1 MYFKRKDTDQMK
13 KEELRELYSTI
24 YSIEYMLNVDI
35 GIIAKDASEYGI
47 YFTKLDDGSD
57 VRIDPS
63 GILFIDPNGEDGIQL
78 TNKLATSVIKNL
90 TKEQMES
97 LVIRFK
103 YLSKKLESVGLAM
116 SVSADLAS
124 NRIKDI
130 IRYLY

>member
-1 MYFKRKDTDQMK
+1 MK

-63 GILFIDPNGEDGIQL
+63 GILFIDPNGENGIQL

-130 IRYLY
+130 IKYLY

>member
-1 MYFKRKDTDQMK
+1 MK
-13 KEELRELYSTI
+13 PTEIRDIYNTV

-35 GIIAKDASEYGI
+35 CIIIEDASKFGI
-47 YFTKLDDGSD
+47 PTIKLEDGST
-57 VRIDPS
+57 VIIDPGS
-63 GILFIDPNGEDGIQL
+63 ILFISPDGEEGINL
-78 TNKLATSVIKNL
+78 ISKIATSITKNL

-103 YLSKKLESVGLAM
+103 YLSNKLEPMNIAM
-116 SVSADLAS
+116 AVSADLAS

>member
-1 MYFKRKDTDQMK
+1 MK

-63 GILFIDPNGEDGIQL
+63 GILFIDPNGEDSIQL

-103 YLSKKLESVGLAM
+103 YLSNKLESVGLAM

>member
-1 MYFKRKDTDQMK
+1 MK

-63 GILFIDPNGEDGIQL
+63 GILFIDPNGENGIQL

-103 YLSKKLESVGLAM
+103 YLSNKLQSVGLAM

>member
-1 MYFKRKDTDQMK
+1 MK
-13 KEELRELYSTI
+13 PTEIRDIYNTV

-35 GIIAKDASEYGI
+35 GIIIEDASKFGIPTIKLEDGSTVIIDPGSI
-47 YFTKLDDGSD
+47 YFISPDGEE
-57 VRIDPS
+57 
-63 GILFIDPNGEDGIQL
+63 GINLISKI
-78 TNKLATSVIKNL
+78 ATSITKNL

-103 YLSKKLESVGLAM
+103 YLSKELEPMNIAM
-116 SVSADLAS
+116 AVSADLAS

>member
-1 MYFKRKDTDQMK
+1 MK
-13 KEELRELYSTI
+13 KEKLRELYSTI

>member
-1 MYFKRKDTDQMK
+1 MK
-13 KEELRELYSTI
+13 PTEIREIYNTV

-35 GIIAKDASEYGI
+35 GILTKDLCRDGI
-47 YFTKLDDGSD
+47 YFTKLEDGSD

-63 GILFIDPNGEDGIQL
+63 SILFISPDGEEGIQL
-78 TNKLATSVIKNL
+78 TNKLATSITKNL

-97 LVIRFK
+97 LVVRFK
-103 YLSKKLESVGLAM
+103 YLSKKLEPMNIAM
-116 SVSADLAS
+116 AVSADLAS

>member
-1 MYFKRKDTDQMK
+1 MTKTEIRDIYNTV
-13 KEELRELYSTI
+13 

-35 GIIAKDASEYGI
+35 GIIIEDASKFGIPTIKLEDGSTVIIDPGSI
-47 YFTKLDDGSD
+47 YFISADGEE
-57 VRIDPS
+57 
-63 GILFIDPNGEDGIQL
+63 GINLISKI
-78 TNKLATSVIKNL
+78 ATSISKNL

-103 YLSKKLESVGLAM
+103 YLSEKLEPMNIAM
-116 SVSADLAS
+116 AVSADLAS

>member
-1 MYFKRKDTDQMK
+1 MN

-63 GILFIDPNGEDGIQL
+63 GILFIDPNGENGIQL